1 MQNANGGEPNLY
13 ANVDVIPMIGMN
25 GLWSQKKR
33 PTDNF
38 RPKEDPT
45 TLTTH
50 PAKSHNI
57 RLTKNEDVRDCIKN
71 NCLCTRLLAK
81 NPCMYATFGQNPA
94 YTEKA
99 VVKNR
104 PRVKPI
110 KGTVNG

>member
-13 ANVDVIPMIGMN
+13 ASIDVIPVKGTN
-25 GLWSQKKR
+25 GLWSQKKH

-50 PAKSHNI
+50 RSTSHNI
-57 RLTKNEDVRDCIKN
+57 RLTKREDVHDCIKN
-71 NCLCTRLLAK
+71 SYVCTRLLAK
-81 NPCMYATFGQNPA
+81 YPHMYMNFVQKPA

-99 VVKNR
+99 VVKRRSR
-104 PRVKPI
+104 P
-110 KGTVNG
+110 NQ

>member
-13 ANVDVIPMIGMN
+13 ASVDVILVKGTN
-25 GLWSQKKR
+25 GLWPQKKH

-50 PAKSHNI
+50 PTTSHNI
-57 RLTKNEDVRDCIKN
+57 RLTKREDVRDCLKN
-71 NCLCTRLLAK
+71 SCVCTGLLAK
-81 NPCMYATFGQNPA
+81 NPPMYVTFGQKPM
-94 YTEKA
+94 YTKKA
-99 VVKNR
+99 VVKIR

-110 KGTVNG
+110 KGSVNG